1 MARANKVTKMNMLIA
16 MRNFAVATAVN
27 KGTKATGVSKVH

>member
-1 MARANKVTKMNMLIA
+1 MNMVIV
-16 MRNFAVATAVN
+16 MRKVAGATAVN